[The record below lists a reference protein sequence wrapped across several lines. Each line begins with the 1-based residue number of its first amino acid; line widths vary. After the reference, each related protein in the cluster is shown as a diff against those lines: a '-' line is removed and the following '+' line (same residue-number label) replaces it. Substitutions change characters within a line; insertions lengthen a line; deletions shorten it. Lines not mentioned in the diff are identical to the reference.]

1 MKNSKNTLLLLSI
14 LLVTACKSDTKNTM
28 ASKSASAESITYNAG
43 KSVYLDNCISCHLPS
58 GKGVPK
64 AFPPLANSDFLE
76 NNRQASI
83 HAIKY
88 GLSGEITV
96 NNELYNSVMAPLGLT
111 DKEIADVMNYIT
123 NSWGNTNNN
132 EITEKEV
139 SEIQR

>member
-28 ASKSASAESITYNAG
+28 TSKSASAESITYTAG
-43 KSVYLDNCISCHLPS
+43 KNVYLDNCISCHLPN

-76 NNRQASI
+76 NNRLASI

-123 NSWGNTNNN
+123 NSWGNSNNN
-132 EITEKEV
+132 EITEEEV